1 MQSYTQCKVTCI
13 VQSSIPIHQWHY
25 SAFMSAQKFE
35 TSDLTQS
42 FYFVSL
48 LTCTCIFDF
57 LYSLSYNP
65 IEFEVL
71 INIAGQRLNNVWCRP
86 KEQAFSQLPSPQF
99 QVSRRGI
106 TVIDPLY
113 KWRLNLKNNTWYILS
128 LTFM

>member
-1 MQSYTQCKVTCI
+1 
-13 VQSSIPIHQWHY
+13 
-25 SAFMSAQKFE
+25 MSAQIFE

-65 IEFEVL
+65 IKFEVL
-71 INIAGQRLNNVWCRP
+71 KNVTGQRLSNVWCPP
-86 KEQAFSQLPSPQF
+86 KEQAFPQLPSPQF

-106 TVIDPLY
+106 NKSWVLA
-113 KWRLNLKNNTWYILS
+113 N
-128 LTFM
+128 